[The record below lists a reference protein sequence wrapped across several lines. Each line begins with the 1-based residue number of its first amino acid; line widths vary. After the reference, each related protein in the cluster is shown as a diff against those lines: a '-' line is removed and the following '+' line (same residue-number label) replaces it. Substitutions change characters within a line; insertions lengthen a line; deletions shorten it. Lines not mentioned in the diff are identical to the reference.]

1 MKAIRIIFLAALL
14 SSVNLLGLIRLS
26 DLMSQDEQKKT
37 GISQLSA
44 VQRQEL
50 ERWMNE
56 KFVLKTV
63 HPPAPRITLEQ
74 NLQNGAQLVLS
85 DGSIYE
91 IAPTDRS
98 KTTFWL
104 TPVSITMS
112 PSQDLAYPTL
122 LTNTL
127 TGVSVRAKQTQP
139 PRSQPASSPQL

>member
-1 MKAIRIIFLAALL
+1 MKAIRTIFLAALL
-14 SSVNLLGLIRLS
+14 SSGSLLGLIRLS

-37 GISQLSA
+37 GISQLSDM
-44 VQRQEL
+44 QRQEL

-56 KFVLKTV
+56 KFVLKAV
-63 HPPAPRITLEQ
+63 HPAASRITLEQ

-104 TPVSITMS
+104 TPISITIGT
-112 PSQDLAYPTL
+112 SQDPTYPTL